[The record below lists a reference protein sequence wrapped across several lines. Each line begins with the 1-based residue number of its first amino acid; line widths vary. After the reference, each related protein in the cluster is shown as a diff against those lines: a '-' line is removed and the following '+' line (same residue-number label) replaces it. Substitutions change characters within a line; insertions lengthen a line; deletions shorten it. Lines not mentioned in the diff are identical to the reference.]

1 VGVYFIQHILN
12 ITIGENMSENILRL
26 DASMRK
32 IGSYSRDLTDKLI
45 EQLTNEKH
53 TSEKKSKVTI
63 RDLADGIPLIDEDW
77 IKANFTAVDE
87 RTPKQN
93 KCLIT
98 SDILVD
104 ELNNADVVVIGLP
117 IYNFGIPAAFKAWID
132 QVVRSKL
139 TFRYGDNGPI
149 GLLNHK
155 KAYIIIASGG
165 TKLGTEL
172 DFITDYLTHV
182 LSFIGIVDVT
192 FIDSSGLGRDE
203 SKTLAHAHE
212 LIAHI

>member
-1 VGVYFIQHILN
+1 MIV
-12 ITIGENMSENILRL
+12 NILRI

-32 IGSYSRDLTDKLI
+32 TGSYSRVLTDKLI
-45 EQLTNEKH
+45 EQLT
-53 TSEKKSKVTI
+53 SEKNSEVTI
-63 RDLADGIPLIDEDW
+63 RDLAEGIPLIDENW

-87 RTPKQN
+87 RTCEQKM
-93 KCLIT
+93 CLVA

-104 ELNNADVVVIGLP
+104 ELYKAELIVIGLP
-117 IYNFGIPAAFKAWID
+117 IYNFGVPAAFKAWID

-149 GLLNHK
+149 GLVENK

-165 TKLGTEL
+165 TKLGTEI
-172 DFITDYLTHV
+172 DFISDYLRHI
-182 LSFIGIVDVT
+182 LGFIGITDVT

-203 SKTLAHAHE
+203 SQTLAHAHKAIE
-212 LIAHI
+212 RI